1 MGQEFGQFK
10 EWDFAAELDWLLL
23 DYEKHAQLRDYVK
36 ALNHFYLKHSP
47 LWQIDFS
54 WEGFS
59 WISSD
64 DSANSVIAFRRM
76 DDQGNEIIAVCNF
89 TKVERPDYRI
99 GAPKRGITACCS
111 IPTILRSAAR
121 ATAPP
126 ASSKRRISPCIAA
139 SRAWCWIFLVFPC
152 YIWSLQRSVKKGRR
166 KRPLPLHRRLHPA
179 KGKARLTGS

>member
-1 MGQEFGQFK
+1 M
-10 EWDFAAELDWLLL
+10 
-23 DYEKHAQLRDYVK
+23 K

-99 GAPKRGITACCS
+99 GAPKRGDYRVLLNSDDIAFGGGGNGSSGIIKTEDLPMHSCEQSMVLDLPGFSVLYLELAKERKKRQKKT
-111 IPTILRSAAR
+111 PTSTPQA
-121 ATAPP
+121 APP
-126 ASSKRRISPCIAA
+126 RKKAKPVSPEA
-139 SRAWCWIFLVFPC
+139 
-152 YIWSLQRSVKKGRR
+152 K
-166 KRPLPLHRRLHPA
+166 PA
-179 KGKARLTGS
+179 

>member
-1 MGQEFGQFK
+1 M
-10 EWDFAAELDWLLL
+10 
-23 DYEKHAQLRDYVK
+23 K

-99 GAPKRGITACCS
+99 GAPKRGDYRVLLNSDDIAFGGEGNG
-111 IPTILRSAAR
+111 
-121 ATAPP
+121 
-126 ASSKRRISPCIAA
+126 SSGIIKTEDLPMHSCEQSMVLDLPG
-139 SRAWCWIFLVFPC
+139 F
-152 YIWSLQRSVKKGRR
+152 SVLYLELAKERKKGRR

-179 KGKARLTGS
+179 KRQSPSHRKLNQSDQILWNLFPRIS